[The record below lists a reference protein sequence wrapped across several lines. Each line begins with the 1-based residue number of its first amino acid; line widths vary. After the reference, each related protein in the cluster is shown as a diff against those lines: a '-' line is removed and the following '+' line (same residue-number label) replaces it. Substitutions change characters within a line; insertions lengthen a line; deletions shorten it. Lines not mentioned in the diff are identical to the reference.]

1 MRDKTG
7 KEKGEVIN
15 NAPEIDIKKCIY
27 DYFLKRYKR
36 NINVSYIKMILFF
49 LIHFFQQGTATRRTR
64 YSVVQECLV
73 MRMCEFVCVRMCV
86 RATSRV
92 GFSITKRLPLKHL

>member
-1 MRDKTG
+1 MEQETQERKEERETDCKNEMRDKTG

-15 NAPEIDIKKCIY
+15 NVSEIDIKKCIY

-49 LIHFFQQGTATRRTR
+49 FIHFFQQGTATNPSLKLDTR
-64 YSVVQECLV
+64 LL
-73 MRMCEFVCVRMCV
+73 RMPC
-86 RATSRV
+86 
-92 GFSITKRLPLKHL
+92 